1 VAAEYA
7 EMLRASDAYISVLF
21 NVRNLALQCGVEN
34 TAYPLQHLVLKKNF
48 NILDRQDT
56 LI

>member
-1 VAAEYA
+1 MAAEYA

-34 TAYPLQHLVLKKNF
+34 TPYPLQHLVLKNNF
-48 NILDRQDT
+48 NILDKQDT